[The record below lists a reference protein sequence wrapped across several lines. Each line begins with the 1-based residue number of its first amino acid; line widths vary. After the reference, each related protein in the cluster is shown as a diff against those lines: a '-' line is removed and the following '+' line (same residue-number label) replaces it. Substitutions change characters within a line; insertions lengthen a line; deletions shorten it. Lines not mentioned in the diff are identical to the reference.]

1 MANKKISDLTEITS
15 ADSAVDFLPV
25 VDSSESKTKKIKLAN
40 FPLSDA
46 SKDTAYPYTIDIQN
60 GVEQTR
66 NLTTISNSDGYNNN
80 TTLAGVYIG
89 SNVTSIGHSAFD
101 GCSNL
106 P

>member
-46 SKDTAYPYTIDIQN
+46 SEDTAYPYTIDIQA

-66 NLTTISNSDGYNNN
+66 NLTTISYIRNNP
-80 TTLAGVYIG
+80 T
-89 SNVTSIGHSAFD
+89 F
-101 GCSNL
+101 
-106 P
+106 